1 MKTLRLPIIASIAFA
16 ISACSG
22 GGGSSPAPTTSVSSV
37 NPPTVSVPSVT
48 PPSPQQSSEYQG
60 SIVPQIANTFTANA
74 VQPTSHAQ
82 ADKLQI
88 GDTEINLTPNFFA
101 GVGENVTLNIKTYAR
116 GSIGTLYTHLENVKY
131 GAVGTSSKTDYLFF
145 IGKPTQEMLTS
156 GTATYKGNA
165 LIYSRALGG
174 TDPKWTSE
182 FTVDFANNKLD
193 GRLISS
199 ADQSSFSLKADI
211 TGNTFEGTHEG
222 NYTKGGFFG
231 AGASELSGVASSE
244 KNNFTGVYG
253 AKKSE

>member
-22 GGGSSPAPTTSVSSV
+22 GGGSSPAPTTSVPSV

-88 GDTEINLTPNFFA
+88 GDTEINLTPHFFA
-101 GVGENVTLNIKTYAR
+101 GIGENVNLNVKTYAR
-116 GSIGTLYTHLENVKY
+116 GPIGTLYTHLNNVKY
-131 GAVGTSSKTDYLFF
+131 GVVGTPSKTDYLFF

-174 TDPKWTSE
+174 TDPNWTSE

-199 ADQSSFSLKADI
+199 TNQSSFSLKADI
-211 TGNTFEGTHEG
+211 TGNTFEGTHNG

-231 AGASELSGVASSE
+231 VGASELSGVVSDE
-244 KNNFTGVYG
+244 KDDFTGVYG